1 MSHQVFVDKMLSEL
15 STPMVF
21 LKESSFVFAS
31 NGRRWHWCLCSRGA
45 LTASLFARS
54 KQEHPTPN
62 KNTLP
67 KQRHPTQTTTTL
79 KRGHPAQTRT
89 SCRNKDTPHE
99 RGHPAR
105 TRTPCPNK
113 DTLLKRQPRPNEDI
127 PPKPGHPA
135 ETRTPRTN
143 KDTPPERG
151 HPAETRTPARTKRF
165 GKFLLN
171 LPG

>member
-21 LKESSFVFAS
+21 LAESSFVFAS
-31 NGRRWHWCLCSRGA
+31 NGRRLHWCLCSRGA

-79 KRGHPAQTRT
+79 KQEHPAQNRT
-89 SCRNKDTPHE
+89 ARQNKNTLPKQ
-99 RGHPAR
+99 RHP
-105 TRTPCPNK
+105 TQTTT
-113 DTLLKRQPRPNEDI
+113 TL
-127 PPKPGHPA
+127 KPGHPS
-135 ETRTPRTN
+135 PN

-151 HPAETRTPARTKRF
+151 HPARTKRY

>member
-1 MSHQVFVDKMLSEL
+1 MSHQVFVDKMLSVL

-21 LKESSFVFAS
+21 LEESSFVFAS

-67 KQRHPTQTTTTL
+67 EQEHLP
-79 KRGHPAQTRT
+79 
-89 SCRNKDTPHE
+89 
-99 RGHPAR
+99 R

-113 DTLLKRQPRPNEDI
+113 DTLLKPQPRSNEDT
-127 PPKPGHPA
+127 PPEQGHPA
-135 ETRTPRTN
+135 ETRTPRPN
-143 KDTPPERG
+143 QDTPHERG
-151 HPAETRTPARTKRF
+151 HPARTRTPARTKRF

>member
-1 MSHQVFVDKMLSEL
+1 MSHQVFVDKMLSVL

-21 LKESSFVFAS
+21 LEESSFVFAS

-67 KQRHPTQTTTTL
+67 EQEHLP
-79 KRGHPAQTRT
+79 
-89 SCRNKDTPHE
+89 
-99 RGHPAR
+99 R

-113 DTLLKRQPRPNEDI
+113 DTLLKRQPRSNQDTPHEQEHLAQTKTPYSNDN
-127 PPKPGHPA
+127 HA
-135 ETRTPRTN
+135 QTRTSRPN
-143 KDTPPERG
+143 QDTLPKQGHPPERSG
-151 HPAETRTPARTKRF
+151 LENF
-165 GKFLLN
+165 C
-171 LPG
+171 

>member
-31 NGRRWHWCLCSRGA
+31 NGRRLHWCLCSRGA

-79 KRGHPAQTRT
+79 KPGHT
-89 SCRNKDTPHE
+89 
-99 RGHPAR
+99 AR

-113 DTLLKRQPRPNEDI
+113 DTLLKRQPRSNEDI
-127 PPKPGHPA
+127 PH
-135 ETRTPRTN
+135 
-143 KDTPPERG
+143 ERG
-151 HPAETRTPARTKRF
+151 HPSPNEDTPHERGHPARTKRF

>member
-1 MSHQVFVDKMLSEL
+1 MSHQVFVDKMLSVL

-79 KRGHPAQTRT
+79 KQEHPTPNQDTLPKQRHPTQTTTTLKRGHPAQTRT
-89 SCRNKDTPHE
+89 SRPNQDILPKQ
-99 RGHPAR
+99 GHHAQ
-105 TRTPCPNK
+105 TRTSRPNQ
-113 DTLLKRQPRPNEDI
+113 DTL
-127 PPKPGHPA
+127 PKQGH
-135 ETRTPRTN
+135 
-143 KDTPPERG
+143 PPERSG
-151 HPAETRTPARTKRF
+151 LENF
-165 GKFLLN
+165 C
-171 LPG
+171 

>member
-1 MSHQVFVDKMLSEL
+1 MSHQVFVDKMLSVL

-62 KNTLP
+62 KNTYPEQEHLP
-67 KQRHPTQTTTTL
+67 RTRTPCSNKDTL
-79 KRGHPAQTRT
+79 LKPQPRSNEDTPPEQGHPAETRT
-89 SCRNKDTPHE
+89 PRPNQDTPHE

-105 TRTPCPNK
+105 
-113 DTLLKRQPRPNEDI
+113 
-127 PPKPGHPA
+127 
-135 ETRTPRTN
+135 
-143 KDTPPERG
+143 
-151 HPAETRTPARTKRF
+151 TRTPARTKRF

>member
-1 MSHQVFVDKMLSEL
+1 MSHQVFVDKMLSVL

-79 KRGHPAQTRT
+79 KQEHPTPNKNTLPKQRHPTQTT
-89 SCRNKDTPHE
+89 TTPKP
-99 RGHPAR
+99 GHPAR
-105 TRTPCPNK
+105 TRTSSPNE
-113 DTLLKRQPRPNEDI
+113 DTRPNEAVWKI
-127 PPKPGHPA
+127 
-135 ETRTPRTN
+135 
-143 KDTPPERG
+143 
-151 HPAETRTPARTKRF
+151 F
-165 GKFLLN
+165 VKFAGITGLRK
-171 LPG
+171 

>member
-31 NGRRWHWCLCSRGA
+31 NGRRWHWYRCSRGA

-62 KNTLP
+62 KNTYPGQEHLA
-67 KQRHPTQTTTTL
+67 QTKTPYSNDN
-79 KRGHPAQTRT
+79 HAQTRT
-89 SCRNKDTPHE
+89 S
-99 RGHPAR
+99 
-105 TRTPCPNK
+105 
-113 DTLLKRQPRPNEDI
+113 Q
-127 PPKPGHPA
+127 PKPGHPA
-135 ETRTPRTN
+135 ETRTPRSN
-143 KDTPPERG
+143 EDIPPKQEHLAR
-151 HPAETRTPARTKRF
+151 TRTPYSNDNHAQTRAPARTKRF

>member
-67 KQRHPTQTTTTL
+67 KQRHHTQTTTTL
-79 KRGHPAQTRT
+79 KPGHHAQTRT
-89 SCRNKDTPHE
+89 SRRNKDT
-99 RGHPAR
+99 
-105 TRTPCPNK
+105 
-113 DTLLKRQPRPNEDI
+113 RPNEDI
-127 PPKPGHPA
+127 PPEQEHLAQTKTPYSNDNHA
-135 ETRTPRTN
+135 QTRTPRPN
-143 KDTPPERG
+143 EDILPKRGHPPERSG
-151 HPAETRTPARTKRF
+151 LENF
-165 GKFLLN
+165 C
-171 LPG
+171 

>member
-1 MSHQVFVDKMLSEL
+1 MSHQVFVDKMLSVL

-67 KQRHPTQTTTTL
+67 EQEHLP
-79 KRGHPAQTRT
+79 
-89 SCRNKDTPHE
+89 
-99 RGHPAR
+99 R

-113 DTLLKRQPRPNEDI
+113 DTLLKPQPRSNEDT
-127 PPKPGHPA
+127 PPEQGHPA
-135 ETRTPRTN
+135 ETRTPRSNQDIPARTRTSSRN
-143 KDTPPERG
+143 KDTRPNE
-151 HPAETRTPARTKRF
+151 AVWKIF
-165 GKFLLN
+165 VKFAGITGLRK
-171 LPG
+171 

>member
-1 MSHQVFVDKMLSEL
+1 MSHQVFVDKMLSVL

-79 KRGHPAQTRT
+79 KQEHPTPNQDTLPKQRHPTQTT
-89 SCRNKDTPHE
+89 TTLKQEHPTPNKNTLLKQRHPTQTTTTPKP
-99 RGHPAR
+99 GHPAR
-105 TRTPCPNK
+105 TRTSSPNE
-113 DTLLKRQPRPNEDI
+113 DTRPNEAVWKI
-127 PPKPGHPA
+127 
-135 ETRTPRTN
+135 
-143 KDTPPERG
+143 
-151 HPAETRTPARTKRF
+151 F
-165 GKFLLN
+165 VKFAGITGLRK
-171 LPG
+171 

>member
-1 MSHQVFVDKMLSEL
+1 MSHQVFVDKMLSVL

-21 LKESSFVFAS
+21 LEESSFVFAS

-67 KQRHPTQTTTTL
+67 KQRHPTQTTTT
-79 KRGHPAQTRT
+79 
-89 SCRNKDTPHE
+89 
-99 RGHPAR
+99 
-105 TRTPCPNK
+105 
-113 DTLLKRQPRPNEDI
+113 
-127 PPKPGHPA
+127 PKPGHPA

-143 KDTPPERG
+143 EDIQPKPG
-151 HPAETRTPARTKRF
+151 HPARTRTHRLNKDIPPKPGHHAQTRTSQPEPGHPSPNEAVWKIF
-165 GKFLLN
+165 VKFAGITGLRK
-171 LPG
+171 

>member
-1 MSHQVFVDKMLSEL
+1 MSHQVFVDKMLSVL

-67 KQRHPTQTTTTL
+67 EQEHLPRTRTPCPNKDTL
-79 KRGHPAQTRT
+79 LKPQPRSNEDTPPEQGHPAETRT
-89 SCRNKDTPHE
+89 PRPNQDTPHE

-105 TRTPCPNK
+105 TRTPV
-113 DTLLKRQPRPNEDI
+113 
-127 PPKPGHPA
+127 
-135 ETRTPRTN
+135 
-143 KDTPPERG
+143 
-151 HPAETRTPARTKRF
+151 RTKRF

>member
-1 MSHQVFVDKMLSEL
+1 MSHQVFVDKMLSVL

-67 KQRHPTQTTTTL
+67 EQEHLP
-79 KRGHPAQTRT
+79 
-89 SCRNKDTPHE
+89 
-99 RGHPAR
+99 R

-113 DTLLKRQPRPNEDI
+113 DTLLKPQPRSNEDT
-127 PPKPGHPA
+127 PPEQGHPA
-135 ETRTPRTN
+135 ETRTPRPN
-143 KDTPPERG
+143 QDTPHERG
-151 HPAETRTPARTKRF
+151 HPARTRTPARTKRF

>member
-1 MSHQVFVDKMLSEL
+1 MSHQVFVDKMFSEL

-31 NGRRWHWCLCSRGA
+31 NGRRLHWCLCSRGA
-45 LTASLFARS
+45 LTASLFARG

-79 KRGHPAQTRT
+79 KQEHPTP
-89 SCRNKDTPHE
+89 NEDTPHE

-105 TRTPCPNK
+105 TRTPRTNEDIQPKPGQPRSNE
-113 DTLLKRQPRPNEDI
+113 DTRPNEAVWKI
-127 PPKPGHPA
+127 
-135 ETRTPRTN
+135 
-143 KDTPPERG
+143 
-151 HPAETRTPARTKRF
+151 F
-165 GKFLLN
+165 VKFAGITGLRK
-171 LPG
+171 

>member
-1 MSHQVFVDKMLSEL
+1 MSHQVFVDKMLSVL

-67 KQRHPTQTTTTL
+67 EQEHLP
-79 KRGHPAQTRT
+79 
-89 SCRNKDTPHE
+89 
-99 RGHPAR
+99 R

-113 DTLLKRQPRPNEDI
+113 DTLLKRQPRSNKNIQPRTRTPCPNKDTLLKPQPRSNEDT
-127 PPKPGHPA
+127 PPEQGHPA
-135 ETRTPRTN
+135 ETRTPRPN
-143 KDTPPERG
+143 QDTPHERG
-151 HPAETRTPARTKRF
+151 HPARTRTPARTKRF